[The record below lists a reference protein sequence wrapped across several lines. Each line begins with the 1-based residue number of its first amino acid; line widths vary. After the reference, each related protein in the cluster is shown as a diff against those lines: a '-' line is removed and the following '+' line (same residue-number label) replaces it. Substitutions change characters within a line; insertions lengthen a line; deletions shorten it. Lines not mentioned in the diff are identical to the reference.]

1 MGKPDALSRRVDH
14 HDGRLDNQGRVLL
27 SPDLFRVRALT
38 AVRAEGEAKEL
49 LREICQSMRS
59 TELEDPVAKA
69 AALLQS
75 DKQRG
80 QLCRSEWDFEGE
92 DLLLFNGRIYVPN
105 ATDLR

>member
-1 MGKPDALSRRVDH
+1 
-14 HDGRLDNQGRVLL
+14 
-27 SPDLFRVRALT
+27 
-38 AVRAEGEAKEL
+38 
-49 LREICQSMRS
+49 MRS

-69 AALLQS
+69 AALLRR

-92 DLLLFNGRIYVPN
+92 DLLLFNGRIYVPD